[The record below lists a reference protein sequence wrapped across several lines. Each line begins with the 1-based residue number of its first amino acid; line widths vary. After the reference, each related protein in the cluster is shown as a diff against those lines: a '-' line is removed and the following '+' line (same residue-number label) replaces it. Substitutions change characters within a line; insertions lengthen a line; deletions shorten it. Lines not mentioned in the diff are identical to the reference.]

1 MFRNAF
7 RTAALLALAAVPIA
21 CDSGT
26 DPGPAPASIELT
38 ALVDILSVGQ
48 STPLAVLVE
57 DATGAAIPGAKVQYT
72 SSDNAIATVNGSGVV
87 SGTGEGDVTITA
99 SAGSVSDEVSLFI
112 VDFADPCTEALRIGI
127 GESIRASLQ
136 AGDCTE
142 IATDGSFVDIW
153 YFELT
158 QRSAVTVDLSSEDFN
173 AYLWLESEDFQTLAQ
188 DDNSGPGTDARV
200 HATLDPG
207 TYFLLANNYPQAHGV
222 YTLSVTTAAAA
233 DPALRGLRVDR
244 MRALPEARSRRP

>member
-38 ALVDILSVGQ
+38 ALVDILPARQ
-48 STPLAVLVE
+48 STPLAVLVK
-57 DATGAAIPGAKVQYT
+57 DASGNPITGANVQY
-72 SSDNAIATVNGSGVV
+72 SSSNNAIATVNSSGVV

-99 SAGSVSDEVSLFI
+99 SAGSVSDQVSLFI
-112 VDFADPCTEALRIGI
+112 VDFADPCAEALRIGV

-142 IATDGSFVDIW
+142 IIDDGTFVDLW
-153 YFELT
+153 YFELA
-158 QRSAVTVDLSSEDFN
+158 QRAAVTVDLSSDDFD
-173 AYLWLESEDFQTLAQ
+173 AYLWLDNEDFVNLAE
-188 DDNSGPGTDARV
+188 DDDSGTGTDARIQI
-200 HATLDPG
+200 TLDPG
-207 TYFLLANNYPQAHGV
+207 TYFLLANHYPGADGV
-222 YTLSVTTAAAA
+222 YTLSVATTAAA
-233 DPALRGLRVDR
+233 DPALRGVSVDR
-244 MRALPEARSRRP
+244 VRVLPGNRSRRP